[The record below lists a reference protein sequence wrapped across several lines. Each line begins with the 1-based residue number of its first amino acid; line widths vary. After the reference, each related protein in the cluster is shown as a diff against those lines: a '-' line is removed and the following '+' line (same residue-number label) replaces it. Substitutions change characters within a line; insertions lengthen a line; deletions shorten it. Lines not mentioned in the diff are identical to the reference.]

1 MNARGQSRKRV
12 LRLDALP
19 APDDKG
25 RAVTEMF
32 DAVAPR
38 YDFLNRLLTIRMDVR
53 WRRAAVKLLALRPG
67 ACVLDMACG
76 TGDLCVELT
85 AAGLTPIG
93 IDRSAGMLAA
103 AHTNAPLARADVDD
117 LPLRSGSVDGVTCGL
132 ALRNFSRIDTFL
144 ASAARVLAR
153 GGRLAILEPSRPRTP
168 VSCRRASSLFR
179 TRRAACRRAL
189 LGSRLV
195 PVASPIAQLSAGP
208 AGHEPQVPVAGR
220 RVAPSASTTGT

>member
-1 MNARGQSRKRV
+1 
-12 LRLDALP
+12 
-19 APDDKG
+19 
-25 RAVTEMF
+25 MF

-168 VSCRRASSLFR
+168 VLAGGHRLYFEHVVPLVGGLFSDRDAYRYLPQSLNY
-179 TRRAACRRAL
+179 L
-189 LGSRLV
+189 PDPPDMSRLISEAGFADV
-195 PVASPIAQLSAGP
+195 EHRLLSAGI
-208 AGHEPQVPVAGR
+208 AQVYTATR
-220 RVAPSASTTGT
+220 R